1 MRQLHYDWDLNLIES
16 NNLIG
21 NFIREESTVYHEVY
35 RRAIA
40 DCELEDGQLLRRNAQ
55 VFVTCCPPIPDF
67 GLNYIKSVS
76 EDTPCKSKSCMHTFS
91 LFPLSFLH
99 LIFVYFSCVIFSGH
113 YNLHICS
120 HVACE
125 DAALLVQ
132 KSIMESNNND
142 DPNNKLEDDEEEEDD
157 DDDDTKL
164 LSKTSSVHSSSTSFN
179 DFVLDQFNPVLVR
192 SLPSDVDVLAN
203 LERVKAMFYHAYDSY
218 VGLALPEAELR
229 PLSCDGGQFELIK
242 IPLITLIDTL
252 DTLVIMGN
260 HTEFRRAVSIITDYY
275 ESFDIDVNVS
285 VFETNIRVLG
295 GLLSAH
301 LMAIDES
308 LGIYGNTF
316 DYDNE
321 LLLLSIDLGERL
333 LPAFKTATGIP
344 YGTVN
349 LRYGVPE
356 AETEIS
362 STAGAGSLFV
372 EFETLS
378 ILSGDPRF
386 GDAASIAVQ
395 ALYSRRSFLGLLGKH
410 IHVTTG
416 QWFESSSGIGSNAD
430 SFYEYLVKGY
440 LLFRRSSWFKM

>member
-21 NFIREESTVYHEVY
+21 NFIRQESTAYHEVY

-40 DCELEDGQLLRRNAQ
+40 DCELENGQLLRRNAQ
-55 VFVTCCPPIPDF
+55 VFVACCPPIPDS

-76 EDTPCKSKSCMHTFS
+76 EDTPCMSASFLSVPVFS
-91 LFPLSFLH
+91 LP
-99 LIFVYFSCVIFSGH
+99 LIFVYSFVFSFSGH
-113 YNLHICS
+113 YNLHVCS
-120 HVACE
+120 QAACE
-125 DAALLVQ
+125 AAALAAQ
-132 KSIMESNNND
+132 KLIVESSINND
-142 DPNNKLEDDEEEEDD
+142 DPIKQEDEDNDD
-157 DDDDTKL
+157 DDNDAKI
-164 LSKTSSVHSSSTSFN
+164 LSKTSSVHPSSTSFN

-192 SLPSDVDVLAN
+192 SLPTDVDVAAN
-203 LERVKAMFYHAYDSY
+203 LERVKTMFYHAYDSY
-218 VGLALPEAELR
+218 VHLALPEAELR

-260 HTEFRRAVSIITDYY
+260 YTEFRRAVSIITDYY

-308 LGIYGNTF
+308 LGIYEDTF

-321 LLLLSIDLGERL
+321 LLSLSIDLGERL

-349 LRYGVPE
+349 LRHGVPE

-362 STAGAGSLFV
+362 STAGAGSLFL

-395 ALYSRRSFLGLLGKH
+395 ALYARRSFLGLLGKH

-440 LLFRRSSWFKM
+440 LLFRRNSWFKM